1 VSHISTDRVLTGALV
16 AVLRNPGFDALFIDF
31 DPANGIPPGCNW
43 ENELYT
49 ALRGCEAVV
58 GIDSASCAH
67 RSGALQRLLW
77 RGRWV
82 SWRQF
87 TREGCYDSDT
97 LDGCDKP

>member
-43 ENELYT
+43 ENELYI

-58 GIDSASCAH
+58 GIDSASWRASQWCFAEIALA
-67 RSGALQRLLW
+67 RSLGKSAAVYTGGLL
-77 RGRWV
+77 
-82 SWRQF
+82 
-87 TREGCYDSDT
+87 
-97 LDGCDKP
+97 